1 MTATKD
7 TTMTPALDFTG
18 MADRMI
24 HNIESCRD
32 RFNWARKEYMAARK
46 EYDSNPS
53 ENTYAMLVS
62 WEGTFNRAKERL
74 NDAYDWH
81 KANPGN

>member
-1 MTATKD
+1 MNLS
-7 TTMTPALDFTG
+7 LDFTG

-24 HNIESCRD
+24 HNIDACRE
-32 RFNWARKEYMAARK
+32 RFQWARKEYMNARK

-53 ENTYAMLVS
+53 ENSYAMLMS

-74 NDAYDWH
+74 NEAYEWH
-81 KANPGN
+81 NANT